1 MSRLWDT
8 PEFWARSEADEM
20 LREIPDLHPAAVADP
35 FERSSANY
43 DGGPELAAMI
53 VADLRRRAAAGMRF
67 WTGPRSTAAEAGESE
82 LDAAMMS
89 ARAAVNLDQLFY
101 QSPTVRAAA
110 LPSTLPARPGTSSS

>member
-20 LREIPDLHPAAVADP
+20 LREMSDLNPAAVADS
-35 FERSSANY
+35 FERTSANY
-43 DGGPELAAMI
+43 DGEPELVEMI
-53 VADLRRRAAAGMRF
+53 VADLRRRAAAGTRF

-89 ARAAVNLDQLFY
+89 ARVTVDLDQLFD
-101 QSPTVRAAA
+101 QSSTVRAAA